1 LEGTGEYLFVE
12 IDFTRYKKISK
23 MNSEEFFPTVEIGSS
38 ASSQKGNYTLH
49 IAEDFNIMVIFS

>member
-1 LEGTGEYLFVE
+1 
-12 IDFTRYKKISK
+12 